1 MRSSN
6 HGAGVLKIKRLLRL
20 NLIPISEIVSIA
32 NTISHTKPFP
42 KQTISNKQILSIDA
56 E

>member
-1 MRSSN
+1 MVLMFSKSN
-6 HGAGVLKIKRLLRL
+6 DFLGK
-20 NLIPISEIVSIA
+20 NLVPIYEIVSIA
-32 NTISHTKPFP
+32 NAISHTNPFP